1 MKDALL
7 FKTVDGEYLTLKEY
21 GDRNYKDD
29 KKIIFYT
36 SDPKRQAQMVKL
48 YRDQDTDVVVLDTL
62 IDNNFIS
69 FMEYG
74 GKEGMTFKRVD
85 ASME

>member
-29 KKIIFYT
+29 KKIIF
-36 SDPKRQAQMVKL
+36 
-48 YRDQDTDVVVLDTL
+48 
-62 IDNNFIS
+62 
-69 FMEYG
+69 
-74 GKEGMTFKRVD
+74 
-85 ASME
+85 